1 MRGGAGRAGAGG
13 HLRGNSY
20 ISTPI
25 MAQISRG
32 SGRRRSGVA
41 GGAKPEH
48 PGAQITA
55 CFCN

>member
-1 MRGGAGRAGAGG
+1 
-13 HLRGNSY
+13 
-20 ISTPI
+20 

-32 SGRRRSGVA
+32 SGGA
-41 GGAKPEH
+41 AGGGEGGAKPEH